1 MRRVRRRIRARVV
14 ADAIVAVVIG
24 TVALG
29 PILFG
34 LSTSLKARDALF
46 RFPPELWPASP
57 TWENYRLLFSEGV
70 AIPILNSIL
79 ITTVT
84 VAVCLAVGSLAAYA
98 LARFAFRLKG
108 AVLVLVVVVMSI
120 PLPSLIVPTFTFA
133 SQVGLIDSRL
143 GLVLFYTAYQLPLA
157 AWILWGFFTT
167 VPEQLEQAA
176 MIDGYSRLAAL
187 RRVVLPLSTPGLVA
201 AGLFVLIFAWN
212 DFVVALVLINSES
225 LRTLPVA
232 IYYFQGFFG
241 REWGP
246 LTASAMLSIVPVLIV
261 FVIFQRHFLSG
272 MTAGS
277 VKG

>member
-1 MRRVRRRIRARVV
+1 VRPHRRRIRARVI
-14 ADAIVAVVIG
+14 ADAIVATVIAV
-24 TVALG
+24 VALG

-57 TWENYRLLFSEGV
+57 TWDNYRLLFSEGV
-70 AIPILNSIL
+70 AVPILNSVL
-79 ITTVT
+79 ITAATV
-84 VAVCLAVGSLAAYA
+84 VLSLAIGSLTAYA

-133 SQVGLIDSRL
+133 SQVGLIDSRI